1 MTVLYKPGKG
11 WMYRFWH
18 TPTRP
23 KSPYE
28 RVGLPTKRAAQEAEW
43 AKKREVGYSRRRGLG
58 APTLFGLAAREYLA
72 RVVSMHANPRGERVA
87 FRLFEAH
94 WGSRPLSSLTY
105 RDVDEYKAWRK
116 AQPRRRR
123 GKGPVAGATVNRELA
138 YLSAFYTWAQGQDW
152 HLPDGYNPGRAAPR
166 RPDRE
171 RRPGV
176 ERYEEPWRPW
186 QTLPADL
193 EARFWSVFPSR
204 ERLKGQL
211 LLELGVRKGVVLDL
225 EWTQID
231 WANRLLHFTSKGK
244 SKVHPLSD
252 RALELLQTIGP
263 RATGRLF
270 AERTDTTLRR
280 YWAKAVRAIELKGL
294 RRHDLRVT
302 FARRLANE
310 GADLK
315 TIASLLSHS
324 TIVMA
329 SRYIPADLQVQRDAL
344 ARLDRRSGLRSYAGP
359 TKGTESDREVS
370 GSIEVGPV

>member
-1 MTVLYKPGKG
+1 MTVFFKPRKG

-18 TPTRP
+18 TPTRQ

-28 RVGLPTKRAAQEAEW
+28 RVGFATKRAAQDAEW
-43 AKKREVGYSRRRGLG
+43 AKKREVGYSRRRGPG
-58 APTLFGLAAREYLA
+58 APILFRQAAQEYVA
-72 RVVSMHANPRGERVA
+72 RVVSTHANPRGERVA
-87 FRLFEAH
+87 FRLFEAR
-94 WGSRPLSSLTY
+94 WGSRPLASLTY
-105 RDVDEYKAWRK
+105 RDVDEYKLWRK
-116 AQPRRRR
+116 AQPRQRR
-123 GKGPVAGATVNRELA
+123 GKGSMAGATVNRELA
-138 YLSAFYTWAQGQDW
+138 YLSALYTWAQGQDW
-152 HLPDGYNPGRAAPR
+152 DLPDGYNPGRAAR
-166 RPDRE
+166 KRPDRE

-176 ERYEEPWRPW
+176 ERYDEPWRPW
-186 QTLPADL
+186 QTLPTEL
-193 EARFWSVFPSR
+193 EARFWSGFPQR

-231 WANRLLHFTSKGK
+231 WANRLLHYTSKGK

-252 RALELLQTIGP
+252 RVPELLQAIGP
-263 RATGRLF
+263 RPTGRLF
-270 AERTDTTLRR
+270 AERTDIMLRR
-280 YWAKAVRAIELKGL
+280 YWAKAVRAIELEGL

-302 FARRLANE
+302 FARRLASE

-344 ARLDRRSGLRSYAGP
+344 ARLDRRHNPRSYARP
-359 TKGTESDREVS
+359 TNGTERDRELP
-370 GSIEVGPV
+370 GSIEVGVP